1 MTARQALELATLGGA
16 RVLGRDDIG
25 ALATGMAADIVTVDL
40 DDVGLA
46 GAQQDPLAALV
57 FCHVPRVRHVLVG
70 GRRVV
75 RDGELTTVELPRLV
89 AEHNALARALAQ
101 AAQTPH

>member
-1 MTARQALELATLGGA
+1 
-16 RVLGRDDIG
+16 
-25 ALATGMAADIVTVDL
+25 
-40 DDVGLA
+40 
-46 GAQQDPLAALV
+46 
-57 FCHVPRVRHVLVG
+57 
-70 GRRVV
+70 VV